1 MSESA
6 AAVLLDLAHACRCG
20 CTERLFRE
28 EAAAATADAHLLV
41 LCAGSARSAVVDASV
56 RAWSGGGG
64 ARVLLDW
71 SATAACAYRLKRA
84 ADEAGVLWLRV
95 ITSPRGRALLLGY
108 ERALF
113 TALYKFTYRLGCGPR
128 PLRGAD
134 TPVRKVEGDVT
145 VLLQALPAVGGAIR
159 LLTSTLIPECFG
171 HGFSTR
177 AGGVSLVPT
186 LSSLN
191 LFSSPRRRDS
201 AALVNENRRR
211 LALHAGFYPRPLQ
224 MLKVEHSSRVW
235 VLGKAEPERYDA
247 AVTDRPGAVL
257 AAPGADCVPMLF
269 ADPVAKAVGV
279 AHAGWRGT
287 LLGVATATV
296 SAMATELG
304 CVRTNIRVVLGPSVG
319 PCCFALEPEQAAR
332 FRPDCVRR
340 SPSHRP
346 NVDLRLANR
355 WPNACPCV
363 AALPLLFL
371 PPNPLPARALPIL
384 LDPLPAPPSLACS
397 LLAHLS
403 WLARVW
409 QAAAGGGGHPS
420 AAHPGRPRRGAL
432 HVMPPGRLLLA
443 RAGRSPLWH
452 PGGLPVA

>member
-224 MLKVEHSSRVW
+224 MLKAGEERCWASPQQRCRPWRPSWAACAPTSVWSWAPRSGRAASRWSRNRPPASGRTACAVHRRTGPTWTSDWPTGCSWRRRASQRCTSRTTPAWRPARHATRETSSRTC
-235 VLGKAEPERYDA
+235 GTEPTLAPRWASCGLRRRRRPSARLPRDA
-247 AVTDRPGAVL
+247 CETEAPLWRDQSPALARP
-257 AAPGADCVPMLF
+257 
-269 ADPVAKAVGV
+269 K
-279 AHAGWRGT
+279 R
-287 LLGVATATV
+287 
-296 SAMATELG
+296 
-304 CVRTNIRVVLGPSVG
+304 
-319 PCCFALEPEQAAR
+319 
-332 FRPDCVRR
+332 
-340 SPSHRP
+340 
-346 NVDLRLANR
+346 RLAPSNHLDASS
-355 WPNACPCV
+355 AC
-363 AALPLLFL
+363 
-371 PPNPLPARALPIL
+371 
-384 LDPLPAPPSLACS
+384 
-397 LLAHLS
+397 
-403 WLARVW
+403 
-409 QAAAGGGGHPS
+409 
-420 AAHPGRPRRGAL
+420 
-432 HVMPPGRLLLA
+432 RLCRLES
-443 RAGRSPLWH
+443 R
-452 PGGLPVA
+452 

>member
-71 SATAACAYRLKRA
+71 RATAACAYRLKRA

-134 TPVRKVEGDVT
+134 TPVRQVEGDVT

-201 AALVNENRRR
+201 AALVNENQRR

-224 MLKVEHSSRVW
+224 MLKVGTCRVLLSVLRALLSKEARRGAGGAFQSCVGAGESRAGALRRGGDGPARGGPGRAGRRLRPNALRRSRGQSGRRRSRRLERNAAGRRHGNGVGHGDRAGLRAHQHPCG
-235 VLGKAEPERYDA
+235 LGPLGR
-247 AVTDRPGAVL
+247 AVL
-257 AAPGADCVPMLF
+257 L
-269 ADPVAKAVGV
+269 
-279 AHAGWRGT
+279 HAGAGT
-287 LLGVATATV
+287 G
-296 SAMATELG
+296 
-304 CVRTNIRVVLGPSVG
+304 R
-319 PCCFALEPEQAAR
+319 
-332 FRPDCVRR
+332 
-340 SPSHRP
+340 
-346 NVDLRLANR
+346 
-355 WPNACPCV
+355 
-363 AALPLLFL
+363 
-371 PPNPLPARALPIL
+371 PLPAGLRAPFTV
-384 LDPLPAPPSLACS
+384 AQAQRGPPTGQQA
-397 LLAHLS
+397 
-403 WLARVW
+403 
-409 QAAAGGGGHPS
+409 AAAGGGHPG
-420 AAHPGRPRRGAL
+420 AAHPGRPQRGAL
-432 HVMPPGRLLLA
+432 HVVPPGRLLLA

>member
-71 SATAACAYRLKRA
+71 RATAACAYRLKRA

-134 TPVRKVEGDVT
+134 TPVRQVEGDVT

-201 AALVNENRRR
+201 AALVNENQRR

-247 AVTDRPGAVL
+247 AVTDQPGAVL

-319 PCCFALEPEQAAR
+319 PCCFTLEPEQAAR

-340 SPSHRP
+340 SPSRRP

-355 WPNACPCV
+355 LQLQEAGIPALHIQDDPSVAPCTSCHPGDFFSHV
-363 AALPLLFL
+363 RDGAHFGTQVGFL
-371 PPNPLPARALPIL
+371 
-384 LDPLPAPPSLACS
+384 
-397 LLAHLS
+397 
-403 WLARVW
+403 WLKEE
-409 QAAAGGGGHPS
+409 AAAVGKAS
-420 AAHPGRPRRGAL
+420 S
-432 HVMPPGRLLLA
+432 GRL
-443 RAGRSPLWH
+443 RD
-452 PGGLPVA
+452 

>member
-71 SATAACAYRLKRA
+71 RATAACAYRLKRA

-134 TPVRKVEGDVT
+134 TPVRQVEGDVT

-201 AALVNENRRR
+201 AALVNENQRR

-224 MLKVEHSSRVW
+224 MLKVGGAFQSCVGAGESRAGA
-235 VLGKAEPERYDA
+235 LRRGGDGPARGGPGRA
-247 AVTDRPGAVL
+247 GRRLRPNALRRSRGQS
-257 AAPGADCVPMLF
+257 
-269 ADPVAKAVGV
+269 
-279 AHAGWRGT
+279 GWRGT

-319 PCCFALEPEQAAR
+319 PCCFTLEPEQAAR

-340 SPSHRP
+340 SPSRRP

-371 PPNPLPARALPIL
+371 PPDPLPARVLPIL
-384 LDPLPAPPSLACS
+384 LDPLPAPPSPACS

-409 QAAAGGGGHPS
+409 QAAAAGGGHPG
-420 AAHPGRPRRGAL
+420 AAHPGRPQRGAL
-432 HVMPPGRLLLA
+432 HVVPPGRLLLA

>member
-71 SATAACAYRLKRA
+71 RATAACAYRLKRA

-134 TPVRKVEGDVT
+134 TPVRQVEGDVT

-201 AALVNENRRR
+201 AALVNENQRR

-247 AVTDRPGAVL
+247 AVTDQPGAVL

-269 ADPVAKAVGV
+269 ADPVAKA
-279 AHAGWRGT
+279 AGEERCWASPRQRCRPWRPSWAACAPTSVWSWAPRSGRAASRWSRNRPPASGRTACAVHRRAGPTWTSDWPTGCSCRRRASRRCTSRTTPAWRPARRATRETSSRTCGT
-287 LLGVATATV
+287 EPTLAPRWASCGLRRRRRP
-296 SAMATELG
+296 SARLPRDACETEAPLW
-304 CVRTNIRVVLGPSVG
+304 RDRSA
-319 PCCFALEPEQAAR
+319 ALAR
-332 FRPDCVRR
+332 PKR
-340 SPSHRP
+340 
-346 NVDLRLANR
+346 RLAPSNH
-355 WPNACPCV
+355 
-363 AALPLLFL
+363 
-371 PPNPLPARALPIL
+371 
-384 LDPLPAPPSLACS
+384 LDASSGCS
-397 LLAHLS
+397 LC
-403 WLARVW
+403 
-409 QAAAGGGGHPS
+409 
-420 AAHPGRPRRGAL
+420 
-432 HVMPPGRLLLA
+432 RLES
-443 RAGRSPLWH
+443 R
-452 PGGLPVA
+452 

>member
-71 SATAACAYRLKRA
+71 RATAACAYRLKRA

-134 TPVRKVEGDVT
+134 TPVRQVEGDVT

-201 AALVNENRRR
+201 AALVNENQRR

-224 MLKVEHSSRVW
+224 MLKAGEERCWASPRQRCRPWRPSWAACAPTSVWSWAPRSGRAASRWSRNRPPASGRTACAVHRRAGPTWTSDWPTGCSCRRRASRRCTSRTTPAWRPARRATRETSSRTC
-235 VLGKAEPERYDA
+235 GTEPTLAPRWASCGLRRRRRPSARLPRDA
-247 AVTDRPGAVL
+247 CETEAPLWRDRSAAL
-257 AAPGADCVPMLF
+257 A
-269 ADPVAKAVGV
+269 
-279 AHAGWRGT
+279 
-287 LLGVATATV
+287 
-296 SAMATELG
+296 
-304 CVRTNIRVVLGPSVG
+304 
-319 PCCFALEPEQAAR
+319 
-332 FRPDCVRR
+332 RPKR
-340 SPSHRP
+340 
-346 NVDLRLANR
+346 RLAPSNH
-355 WPNACPCV
+355 
-363 AALPLLFL
+363 
-371 PPNPLPARALPIL
+371 
-384 LDPLPAPPSLACS
+384 LDASSGCS
-397 LLAHLS
+397 LC
-403 WLARVW
+403 
-409 QAAAGGGGHPS
+409 
-420 AAHPGRPRRGAL
+420 
-432 HVMPPGRLLLA
+432 RLES
-443 RAGRSPLWH
+443 R
-452 PGGLPVA
+452 

>member
-224 MLKVEHSSRVW
+224 MLKAGEERCWASPQQRCRPWRPSWAACAPTSVWSWAPRSGRAASRWSRNRPPASGRTACAVHRRTGPTWTSDWPTGGLTLAPASLLFRCSSCHQI
-235 VLGKAEPERYDA
+235 LFL
-247 AVTDRPGAVL
+247 L
-257 AAPGADCVPMLF
+257 ALSPFFLILF
-269 ADPVAKAVGV
+269 
-279 AHAGWRGT
+279 
-287 LLGVATATV
+287 LL
-296 SAMATELG
+296 
-304 CVRTNIRVVLGPSVG
+304 
-319 PCCFALEPEQAAR
+319 
-332 FRPDCVRR
+332 
-340 SPSHRP
+340 
-346 NVDLRLANR
+346 
-355 WPNACPCV
+355 
-363 AALPLLFL
+363 LPLL
-371 PPNPLPARALPIL
+371 PVP
-384 LDPLPAPPSLACS
+384 CS
-397 LLAHLS
+397 LISPGWRACGRLQLEEAGIPALHIQDDPGVAPCTSCHPGDFFSHVRDGAHFGTQVGFL
-403 WLARVW
+403 WLKEE
-409 QAAAGGGGHPS
+409 AAAVGKAS
-420 AAHPGRPRRGAL
+420 S
-432 HVMPPGRLLLA
+432 GRL
-443 RAGRSPLWH
+443 RD
-452 PGGLPVA
+452 